1 VFDRYGGAQVRAEDD
16 LRHTRAALATLLDR
30 TPASATASANGSA
43 SASASAAV
51 APAVAAPV
59 GCGCGFDVQRAVE
72 WGVAACADRLAAGAL
87 APLRAE
93 LAELASLL
101 RAVRAAPPAHPS
113 PGASPRRR
121 RHRPGAAPSSA
132 PIAAAPP
139 SSPIAA
145 PGAGSASAPLLRVAC
160 GDSGGGGGGAGRD
173 GGAVVS
179 WAGRPAGEALP
190 VIARAEAA
198 AVTVSAAWDV
208 LPHRPA
214 AAPAVAAAW
223 NPAAAWHEWP
233 AGPALTQPPPSAS
246 LSFAADDHRRDPTPR
261 PRPPA
266 SAPRPPAAEPAVG
279 DQGCRPGTGW
289 APEGWNSGRPTV
301 LYPGYDPS
309 RQGGGGPG
317 RSARSATLPYRT
329 PRPAQPPTVTWRAA
343 AACGEAGGAAE
354 KGGRVWGVWAEAL
367 EQPHEL
373 GSAHGYAD
381 ASRPH
386 VGAQPLPEDQLGPV

>member
-1 VFDRYGGAQVRAEDD
+1 
-16 LRHTRAALATLLDR
+16 
-30 TPASATASANGSA
+30 
-43 SASASAAV
+43 
-51 APAVAAPV
+51 V

-101 RAVRAAPPAHPS
+101 RAAPPAHPS
-113 PGASPRRR
+113 PAASPRRR
-121 RHRPGAAPSSA
+121 RHRPAAVPSSA

-145 PGAGSASAPLLRVAC
+145 PGAGAALTPLLRVAC
-160 GDSGGGGGGAGRD
+160 GDGGVGGGAGRD

-190 VIARAEAA
+190 VIARAAAA

-208 LPHRPA
+208 LPHRTAP
-214 AAPAVAAAW
+214 APAVAPAW
-223 NPAAAWHEWP
+223 DPAPARHEWP
-233 AGPALTQPPPSAS
+233 AGPALTPPPPSAS
-246 LSFAADDHRRDPTPR
+246 LYFAADDHRLDPTPR

-266 SAPRPPAAEPAVG
+266 SAPRPPAAEPAAG

-289 APEGWNSGRPTV
+289 APEGWSSGRPTV
-301 LYPGYDPS
+301 LYPGYDPI
-309 RQGGGGPG
+309 RQRGGGPG
-317 RSARSATLPYRT
+317 RSARSAPLPYRT
-329 PRPAQPPTVTWRAA
+329 PRPTQPPTVTWRAA
-343 AACGEAGGAAE
+343 TASGEAGGAAE
-354 KGGRVWGVWAEAL
+354 KGGQVWGVWTEAL
-367 EQPHEL
+367 ERPHEL
-373 GSAHGYAD
+373 GSAQGYAD

-386 VGAQPLPEDQLGPV
+386 VGAQPLPDDQLGPV